1 MSLLNYLLILVTVCG
16 TVIGQ
21 LILKYGQTS
30 LAYPKTWH
38 PKNILLA
45 SLHNLLNIYFI
56 LALFFAL
63 IAALAWSLV
72 IQKMNLSL
80 AYPFMALSYVL
91 IIVLSCLIF
100 KESLAVYQIIGALL
114 IIIGIALIGLK

>member
-1 MSLLNYLLILVTVCG
+1 MSVLNYLFISVTVCG

-30 LAYPKTWH
+30 LVYPKTWH

-45 SLHNLLNIYFI
+45 ISHNLFNIYFV

-100 KESLAVYQIIGALL
+100 KENLTVYQIIGALL
-114 IIIGIALIGLK
+114 IIIGITLMGLK